1 MVIRLVKAS
10 VPAVASLSWGIVS
23 AVVPA
28 VAMPM
33 AADVIV
39 LMSKVKPA
47 AKVRLQLPVA
57 ANALR
62 LYDSMAL
69 KLVITSNRTCL

>member
-1 MVIRLVKAS
+1 MKESA
-10 VPAVASLSWGIVS
+10 PAVASLSRGIVS
-23 AVVPA
+23 VVVPA
-28 VAMPM
+28 AAMPM

-57 ANALR
+57 ANALIQ
-62 LYDSMAL
+62 YGTNAL
-69 KLVITSNRTCL
+69 MH